1 MDKGHLIIYQSED
14 GNIKLDAKLEDE
26 SIWLTQ
32 QMMSELFDTT
42 IPNINMHIKNI
53 FDEQELD
60 EKATI
65 KDFLIVRKE
74 GNRMV
79 SRSLT
84 HYNLDMVLSVG
95 YRIKSKIATQFRIW
109 ATKTLKE
116 YITKGYAINEQ
127 RLKEKQEQLEIL
139 KSAITLVERG
149 MYNQIEDLTQAKQLN
164 AFLSDFARGLDLLDD
179 YDHKTLDT
187 KGKTEKQAEKVT
199 TEEFLKIVQ
208 EMKSKFASEVFA
220 VQKDESFD
228 SSVNQIY
235 QTFGGRDCYPT
246 LEEKA
251 SMLLY
256 FIVKNHSFAD
266 GNKRIAASCFL
277 YFLNKNNMLY
287 TSEGKKI
294 LSNDALFAL
303 TLLIAESKPKEMET
317 IKQVVI
323 SVLNRMT

>member
-74 GNRMV
+74 GKRTV

-95 YRIKSKIATQFRIW
+95 YRIKSKIATQFRVW
-109 ATKTLKE
+109 ATKTLKD
-116 YITKGYAINEQ
+116 YLTKGYAINEQ

-139 KSAITLVERG
+139 KSAIALVERG
-149 MYNQIEDLTQAKQLN
+149 MYNQIEDLTQAKQLS
-164 AFLSDFARGLDLLDD
+164 AFLSDFASGLDLLDD

-208 EMKSKFASEVFA
+208 EMRSKFASEVFA

-228 SSVNQIY
+228 SSVNQVY
-235 QTFGGRDCYPT
+235 QTFGGQDCYPT

-303 TLLIAESKPKEMET
+303 TLLIAESKPREMET

-323 SVLNRMT
+323 SVLNRTV